1 MSGLASAS
9 FERAYH
15 KNASKAAITGETSPK
30 SDRHGGM
37 AGGPIGSVDLAGAW
51 GRVTILKILEK
62 KIMPEWNNLG
72 STVFHL
78 LSALI
83 CPPARAR
90 CPSPAP
96 APPCAGLFLPI
107 LSLVR
112 SCKGGDPA
120 PPGRSHHV
128 NIAPS
133 NAPDQRGETE
143 NRLHDAEIAPGHGFD
158 VGLLGG
164 ARFELSPKAPRATRP
179 ADP

>member
-1 MSGLASAS
+1 
-9 FERAYH
+9 
-15 KNASKAAITGETSPK
+15 
-30 SDRHGGM
+30 
-37 AGGPIGSVDLAGAW
+37 
-51 GRVTILKILEK
+51 
-62 KIMPEWNNLG
+62 MPEWNNLG

-133 NAPDQRGETE
+133 NASDQRGETE

-164 ARFELSPKAPRATRP
+164 ARFELSPKALDRPSRARPRAPVGREARSVNAGSPSANASAARP
-179 ADP
+179 QRSSGRSMSRRQAAPRHWRAL